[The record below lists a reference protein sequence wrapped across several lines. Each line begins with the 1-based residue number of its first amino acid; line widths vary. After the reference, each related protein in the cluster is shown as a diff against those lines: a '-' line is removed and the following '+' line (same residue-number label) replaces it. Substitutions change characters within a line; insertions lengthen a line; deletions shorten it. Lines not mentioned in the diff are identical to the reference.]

1 METKETTAEERPART
16 AEEAVERLRAALR
29 GVGVVLPSLRVDPL
43 SVSGEDPYALVDL
56 GRCNIGVA
64 SRLAAALRRAPQY
77 AVDTRSGR
85 LGEVMGRVGG
95 RVQLR
100 PVGGGREW
108 DCPPEELGEAAPDEV
123 LRERV
128 RRLNR
133 ESVSG
138 AT

>member
-1 METKETTAEERPART
+1 METRETAAGERPART

-56 GRCNIGVA
+56 GRCNLGVA
-64 SRLAAALRRAPQY
+64 SRLAAALSRAPEY

-85 LGEVMGRVGG
+85 IGEVMGQVGG

-108 DCPPEELGEAAPDEV
+108 DCPPGAVEPAPPDEV

-138 AT
+138 VT